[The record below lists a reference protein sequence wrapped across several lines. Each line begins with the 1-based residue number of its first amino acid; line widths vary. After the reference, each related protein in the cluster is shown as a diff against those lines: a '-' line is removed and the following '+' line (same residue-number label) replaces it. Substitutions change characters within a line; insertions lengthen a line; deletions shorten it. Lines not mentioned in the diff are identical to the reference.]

1 MMMGI
6 KVKRTATTVK
16 TKTEENW
23 FNVFITVTA
32 QFIQNTR
39 GRFSVEEVG
48 FPQYYLL
55 MIVTLLLPSV
65 ITTSLS
71 QMAALFSGVRF
82 GPAVACVRGKS
93 ASLIG

>member
-1 MMMGI
+1 M
-6 KVKRTATTVK
+6 TA
-16 TKTEENW
+16 
-23 FNVFITVTA
+23 TA
-32 QFIQNTR
+32 QFIQDAW
-39 GRFSVEEVG
+39 GKFSVEQAG
-48 FPQYYLL
+48 FPQYCLL